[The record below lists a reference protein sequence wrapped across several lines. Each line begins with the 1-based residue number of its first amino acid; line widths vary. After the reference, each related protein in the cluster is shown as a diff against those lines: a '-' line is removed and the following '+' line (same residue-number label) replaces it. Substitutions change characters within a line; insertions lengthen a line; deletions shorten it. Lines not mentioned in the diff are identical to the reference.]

1 MPPDTDPA
9 QDKALAQYN
18 ESGAVPYRVRRAEQ
32 IIRFFDGLE
41 LADPG
46 IVPIHQWRPDP
57 AAPDA
62 PEVPALGGVG
72 KKP

>member
-1 MPPDTDPA
+1 MWTTTH
-9 QDKALAQYN
+9 
-18 ESGAVPYRVRRAEQ
+18 S
-32 IIRFFDGLE
+32 FDGLE
-41 LADPG
+41 LAEPG

-72 KKP
+72 EKP